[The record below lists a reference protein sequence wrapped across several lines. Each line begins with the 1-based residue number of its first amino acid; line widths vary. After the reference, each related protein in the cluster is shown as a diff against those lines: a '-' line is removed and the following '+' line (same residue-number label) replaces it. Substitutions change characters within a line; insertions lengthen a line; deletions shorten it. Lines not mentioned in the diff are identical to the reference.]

1 MPQEIYNEGRVVG
14 LSAWEIFK
22 RNAEASGIAPAD
34 IPDENKWLA
43 SMIGS
48 GASMILRVGAGTT
61 AGVHDY
67 DLPLGSNLSAAGVII
82 ASPFIGDCMWDSAI
96 WATKVKSYGP
106 TILNTSSSYPT
117 SSTVPSDTTYSD
129 AEYRNCVSE
138 FVKITD
144 GIVYTKGADWIQTPP
159 TDPLPYKDIDPNF
172 GNSTAVV
179 RLYISADIDYDVK
192 ILLTGFTDSVILQSL
207 SGHAVEESG
216 YSRFGSAD
224 ADHNDW
230 VNGGMLGPEI
240 FPWASKIIFTV
251 PNSVYDILNS
261 VTRTI
266 PSDAT
271 VNNPAYNTTTKTLY
285 GYTLKDF
292 NDAKITSSSL
302 VDFNSISLSDY
313 YANHTFVKTPTLQE
327 SVSKVALGNGGTLN
341 ELVAWYPGMSATEL
355 SALQDSASYFPPAL
369 YGVQV
374 SATGS
379 QTMIP
384 LDVAAPGTVK
394 YFQDSDQAH
403 NYKQLLPDN
412 CSIYHN
418 TTNNTLSFAVYNESN
433 PANWPGTARL
443 NMANAPEGQLFV
455 GSQGTK
461 FVALS
466 NANGTDYDT
475 SGTTAQPLTL
485 GTTAISWDSMLTA
498 LSTGACI
505 DVYGTR
511 FRNFADEINNSN
523 TVGVSS
529 SATQIDEIGAD
540 KFTLSPNT
548 TAEVEVTSELGSD
561 GVKYATMDSGTTLA
575 VGKNFIMF
583 GNGLKLYISDTEPT
597 DAAADIPIGSI
608 GLGW

>member
-67 DLPLGSNLSAAGVII
+67 ELPLGSNLSAAGVII
-82 ASPFIGDCMWDSAI
+82 ASPFIGDCIWDSAT

-117 SSTVPSDTTYSD
+117 SSTVPSDTTYTD

-144 GIVYTKGADWIQTPP
+144 GVVYTKGADWIQTPP
-159 TDPLPYKDIDPNF
+159 VDPLPYKDIDPDL

-179 RLYISADIDYDVK
+179 RLYISSDITYDVK
-192 ILLTGFTDSVILQSL
+192 ILLTGFTDSIILQSL

-216 YSRFGSAD
+216 YSRYGSAD

-230 VNGGMLGPEI
+230 ANGGMLGPEI

-271 VNNPAYNTTTKTLY
+271 VNNPAYDSTTATLY

-292 NDAKITSSSL
+292 DDAKITSSSL
-302 VDFNSISLSDY
+302 VDFNSISLTDY
-313 YANHTFVKTPTLQE
+313 YNDHTFVKTPTLQE
-327 SVSKVALGNGGTLN
+327 SVSKVSVGNGGTLN
-341 ELVAWYPGMSATEL
+341 EIIAWYPGMSAT
-355 SALQDSASYFPPAL
+355 ALNAIQDSGNYFPPAL

-374 SATGS
+374 TATGS
-379 QTMIP
+379 QTMVP

-394 YFQDSDQAH
+394 YFQDSDQAY

-412 CSIYHN
+412 CAIYHD
-418 TTNNTLSFAVYNESN
+418 TTNNTISFAVYNESN
-433 PANWPGTARL
+433 PANWPGAASL
-443 NMANAPEGQLFV
+443 DLANVPKGKISV
-455 GSQGTK
+455 GNQFAK

-466 NANGTDYDT
+466 NANGIDYDT
-475 SGTTAQPLTL
+475 SG
-485 GTTAISWDSMLTA
+485 GTTMPIVVGTGPFSWNNLLTA

-505 DVYGTR
+505 DVYGNR
-511 FRNFADEINNSN
+511 FRAFANELQNNNTLGNPTASN
-523 TVGVSS
+523 K
-529 SATQIDEIGAD
+529 IDDIGAD
-540 KFTLSPNT
+540 NFTLKPG
-548 TAEVEVTSELGSD
+548 TSEEVGITSNLGSD
-561 GVKYATMDSGTTLA
+561 NVKYATMDNGTTLA
-575 VGKNFIMF
+575 VGKDFIMF

-597 DAAADIPIGSI
+597 DAATDIPVGSI
-608 GLGW
+608 GIGW